1 MKNKQGNQDHQE
13 AGRDGARTQANTL
26 SPSSNENARLKPTM
40 NLNDLPEA
48 LRHTMLIELAHVFCR
63 RLGRPRANDLEL
75 AGFHELS
82 DLLLRGWILREPG
95 RYSIGYQ
102 PGEPVIR
109 EMWQLDAALCAA
121 LRLPPPLIS
130 RIPNVDNAEVKRSL
144 VPMGE
149 GVRMAA

>member
-1 MKNKQGNQDHQE
+1 MVH
-13 AGRDGARTQANTL
+13 
-26 SPSSNENARLKPTM
+26 PTM
-40 NLNDLPEA
+40 NLNDLPET

-63 RLGRPRANDLEL
+63 RLGRPRANDIEM
-75 AGFHELS
+75 AGFSDLT

-109 EMWQLDAALCAA
+109 EMWQLDPMLCSA

-130 RIPNVDNAEVKRSL
+130 HIADVDDAKSL
-144 VPMGE
+144 TAQVMEGE
-149 GVRMAA
+149 RMAA